1 MASCDIYHE
10 GVMEFKSE
18 EDDNSFTR
26 LPPHLL
32 SICKTLKPIIY
43 MEADEKTRRGTFW
56 EWTVGQEVEWRVAL
70 QVIGRKTEG

>member
-1 MASCDIYHE
+1 MASCDIYHK

-43 MEADEKTRRGTFW
+43 MEADEKTRRGTF
-56 EWTVGQEVEWRVAL
+56 
-70 QVIGRKTEG
+70 